1 MGADHKEVGEA
12 LPVTS
17 DPRGTI
23 VKSHATV
30 VIAWLLGFMSLVIWL
45 PKDRAL
51 RTFTVEIVLPVLR
64 RSMEHQRTA
73 SAIG

>member
-45 PKDRAL
+45 PDLDSNQGPAD
-51 RTFTVEIVLPVLR
+51 
-64 RSMEHQRTA
+64 
-73 SAIG
+73 